1 MNKILIIDN
10 STLILNVLKD
20 LFSKKNDFKLYIA
33 KSFADAS
40 TLIKE
45 NEFFASIS
53 SVVLPDALDGET
65 LELLEKNEIPTI
77 ILSSKIDIDIINI
90 ARKYNAVDYIS
101 KESIYELE
109 SIYNLIKLLVF
120 IKDMEVLVVDDS
132 PVIVSKIKNCLE
144 SLFLKVNTASSAL
157 EALDVLK
164 KNPKV
169 SFIITD
175 HNMEEMSG
183 LDLIKKIRKD
193 ELFAKVPVIIMTTEN
208 SNELKIKFFKN
219 GVTDLLLK
227 PILEEELKSKVINIF
242 SNMKQVNDIKVFT
255 KVVDDHVI
263 SSTADVNGV
272 ITYVSKAF
280 CKIAGYEK
288 EELIG
293 KPHNIVRHPDMPSSV
308 FKELWTTIKS
318 GNIWKGEVKNLR
330 RDGSFYWVK
339 VVIEPNF
346 DKKGNITSFT
356 SIREDITDKKRIYD
370 LSITDGLTSLYN
382 RRYFNDIASFKLEDS
397 VRNNEVFAFLLLDI
411 DNFKKYNDTYGH
423 QEGDR
428 ALIKV
433 ANSLKNTFLRDEDL
447 IFRLGGEEF
456 GVLLRSKKIV
466 DVLDIVEKARKN
478 IEKLAIKH
486 EKNPPFNVITCS
498 FGLIAG
504 SLKDNKLE
512 LETIYK
518 KADDALY
525 SAKENGRNKIE
536 NIII

>member
-120 IKDMEVLVVDDS
+120 VKDMEVLVVDDS